1 MVIRN
6 FALPVLMA
14 LGGSIL
20 GLLAITANA
29 GLFWPYSLMIMGM
42 NSNRTEDIMTG
53 RLPGFFL
60 SCTVFLGVLL
70 LAANAVLTKRDV
82 VA

>member
-1 MVIRN
+1 
-6 FALPVLMA
+6 MA

-42 NSNRTEDIMTG
+42 NSNRAEDVMAG
-53 RLPGFFL
+53 QLPGFFL
-60 SCTVFLGVLL
+60 SCTVFLGVFL
-70 LAANAVLTKRDV
+70 LAADAVLIKRDV